1 MPLPEEFNIRSA
13 ANEDSGDI
21 KSLIF
26 GILEEYKLS
35 IDPETT
41 DRDLD
46 DIEESYTNNNGIF
59 DVVVNPDGII
69 IATTGLFKI
78 NETTCELRKMYLLKE
93 YRGMSMGK
101 FLLDHSIEEAKKLG
115 YKKIVLE
122 TASVLKEAIGLYEKY
137 GFKHYEPDHLS
148 GRCDQTYYLSIEKEN
163 T

>member
-1 MPLPEEFNIRSA
+1 MPLPEKFNIRTA
-13 ANEDSGDI
+13 LNEDSGEI

-26 GILEEYKLS
+26 GILDEYHLAP
-35 IDPETT
+35 DPESL
-41 DRDLD
+41 DKDLEN
-46 DIEESYTNNNGIF
+46 IEGSYTNNNGIF
-59 DVVVNPDGII
+59 DVVVNPNGII

-78 NETTCELRKMYLLKE
+78 DETTCELRKMYLLKD
-93 YRGMSMGK
+93 YRGMGLGK
-101 FLLDHSIEEAKKLG
+101 FLLDHSIEAAIKLG

-137 GFKHYEPDHLS
+137 GFIPYESDHLS